1 MDTLRQDLAFALRL
15 LSKDRAFAATTILTL
30 AICLGANTA
39 IFTVVRSVLLRPLPY
54 PEAQR
59 LVFEYDAFPGAG
71 VERAGTSVPNYFD
84 RLAFTDVF
92 ESQALYQFSG
102 ARVGTGP
109 SGEGVTSMNVT
120 PSFFRVL
127 RARSVRGRLFSE
139 DDGRTGRDHV
149 AVLSQDY
156 AERTAGGLDAVVG
169 RTLRIDDQPYVVV
182 GVVSRDFQFLN
193 PETRLWLPIAFKPE
207 DRAEE
212 QRYSQNHQAI
222 GRLAAGATAAQA
234 QARVDALNV
243 RLLERAGALKQ
254 ALVNAG
260 YRTHVVPL
268 QADLVRNVRS
278 SLQLLW
284 GGVLFVLGIAAVN
297 LTNLALVR
305 ANGRLRE
312 LATRSAL
319 GAARGRVVRQLVTET
334 SVLALAGGML
344 GLALGTWA
352 VGALSKYGFSDLP
365 RSSEIRIDAVV
376 VVFIVAMTML
386 LGIVIGLVPALQ
398 LRDVNLNSV
407 LREEGRSGTAGR
419 RTRSLGR
426 ALVAAQVGVAFVLLV
441 GAGLLLASFR
451 QLLQVDPGFTAE
463 HVLTGHLALL
473 ESKYPDD
480 PAIRSFSDRVLQRIR
495 ALPGVTGA
503 GFTSSLPFSVDDS
516 SSVIIPEGYAPAP
529 GESVVSPRRIV
540 TTPGYLETLR
550 VPLKRGRLFT
560 ASDVDT
566 APRVVIIDEPLA
578 RHFWPNGDP
587 IGRRMYLPDSPDDVA
602 RPGPKVK
609 WLTVVGI
616 VGGVKMKGLVEGED
630 ARAGAYYLAYAQDPP
645 RYFGYAVRTTG
656 DPAQMTQAVR
666 QAVAQID
673 PEVQPFDVFPLPE
686 RVERSLTPRKTPML
700 LSLGFGLV
708 ALLLA
713 SIGIYGVLAYQVSQR
728 KREIGIRLALGCEP
742 MAVLGL
748 VLREGAVLVGVGLAL
763 GIAGALALQRVIAA
777 ELFGVR
783 PLDPAVMLTV
793 TAVLAIAAIAACLA
807 PARRAS
813 RVDPV
818 IALTE

>member
-1 MDTLRQDLAFALRL
+1 MDTLRQDLAFAFRL
-15 LSKDRAFAATTILTL
+15 LAKDRAFAATTILTL

-39 IFTVVRSVLLRPLPY
+39 IFTIVRSVLLRPLPY

-71 VERAGTSVPNYFD
+71 VERAGTSVPNYYD

-102 ARVGTGP
+102 AKVGTGP
-109 SGEGVTSMNVT
+109 SAEGVSSMDVT
-120 PSFFRVL
+120 PSFFHAL
-127 RARSVRGRLFSE
+127 RARSVRGRLFTE
-139 DDGRTGRDHV
+139 DDGTTGRDHV
-149 AVLSQDY
+149 VVLSQDF
-156 AERTAGGLDAVVG
+156 AERMPGGLDGIVG
-169 RTLRIDDQPYVVV
+169 QTLRLDDQPYLVV
-182 GVVSRDFQFLN
+182 GVVSRDFLFLN
-193 PETRLWLPIAFKPE
+193 PETRLWKPLAFTPE
-207 DRAEE
+207 DRAEDR
-212 QRYSQNHQAI
+212 RYSQNHQAI
-222 GRLAAGATAAQA
+222 GRLAPGATAAQA
-234 QARVDALNV
+234 QARIDALNA

-260 YRTHVVPL
+260 YQTHVVPL
-268 QADLVRNVRS
+268 QADLVRNVRAT
-278 SLQLLW
+278 LQLLW

-297 LTNLALVR
+297 LTNLSLVR

-319 GAARGRVVRQLVTET
+319 GAARARVVRQLVTET
-334 SVLALAGGML
+334 TVLAIVGGIL

-352 VGALSKYGFSDLP
+352 VGALSRYGFSDLP
-365 RSSEIRIDAVV
+365 RSSEIRLDAMVV
-376 VVFIVAMTML
+376 AFITAMTVL

-398 LRDVNLNSV
+398 LGHVNLNAV

-426 ALVAAQVGVAFVLLV
+426 ALVATQVGLAFVMLV

-463 HVLTGHLALL
+463 HVLTGHVALL

-480 PAIRSFSDRVLQRIR
+480 PAVRTFADRALARLR
-495 ALPGVTGA
+495 ALPGGTAA
-503 GFTSSLPFSVDDS
+503 GFSSALPFSFDDS
-516 SSVIIPEGYAPAP
+516 SSVIIPEGYAPSP
-529 GESVVSPRRIV
+529 GESVVSPRMIV
-540 TTPGYLETLR
+540 TTPGFLETLR

-578 RHFWPNGDP
+578 RRFWPNGDP
-587 IGRRMYLPDSPDDVA
+587 IGKRMYLPDGPEDVA
-602 RPGPKVK
+602 KPGPKVK
-609 WLTVVGI
+609 WLTVVGV
-616 VGGVKMKGLVEGED
+616 VGSVKMKGLVEGED
-630 ARAGAYYLAYAQDPP
+630 ARAGAYYLAYAQDTR
-645 RYFGYAVRTTG
+645 RYFGYAVRTAGET
-656 DPAQMTQAVR
+656 AAMTQAVR
-666 QAVAQID
+666 QAFAQID
-673 PEVQPFDVFPLPE
+673 PEDQPFDVFTLPE

-713 SIGIYGVLAYQVSQR
+713 SIGIYGVL
-728 KREIGIRLALGCEP
+728 
-742 MAVLGL
+742 GL
-748 VLREGAVLVGVGLAL
+748 VLREGAMLVGVGLAL
-763 GIAGALALQRVIAA
+763 GILGAMALQRVIAA
-777 ELFGVR
+777 QLFGVR
-783 PLDPAVMLTV
+783 PLDPVVILTV
-793 TAVLAIAAIAACLA
+793 TAVLAMAAAAACIA